1 MAADEGAALRVQLQ
15 SLTQRLAALRL
26 RQSRELHT
34 VRTDLEASLYEVAL
48 ESSSATRAA
57 EDRLRSALRTYES
70 ESNTSAALLSQLLA
84 LKAQNGA
91 EVRTLHQEIRFS
103 QEKVDFLRL
112 HAHEKL
118 QNERNRLRR
127 EVEILRTAKEQAYS
141 SLLSQQLAEQH
152 AFALRLQVSTVREE
166 EMDRQTS
173 ALRSELRTTDLRGSQ
188 EVTSLSETL
197 QSLQKLVQRQEGEG
211 TKLAM
216 LQTASLR
223 NAHTLSRM
231 VLKVG
236 QKAELL
242 KGENRML
249 RSKSARL
256 GKLVYGKSRVV
267 RE

>member
-1 MAADEGAALRVQLQ
+1 MAAEEGAALRVQLH

-26 RQSRELHT
+26 RQSRELQT
-34 VRTDLEASLYEVAL
+34 VKTDLEASLHEMAL

-70 ESNTSAALLSQLLA
+70 ESSASAALLSQLLA
-84 LKAQNGA
+84 LRAQNGA
-91 EVRTLHQEIRFS
+91 EVRNLQREIRLDR
-103 QEKVDFLRL
+103 EEADFLRL
-112 HAHEKL
+112 HASEKL
-118 QNERNRLRR
+118 QNDRNRLRIQ
-127 EVEILRTAKEQAYS
+127 VQTLRNAKEQAYS
-141 SLLSQQLAEQH
+141 TLISQQLAEEH
-152 AFALRLQVSTVREE
+152 DFTSLLQASTAHTEQL
-166 EMDRQTS
+166 DRQTS
-173 ALRSELRTTDLRGSQ
+173 ALRSELSLTVLRGSQ

-197 QSLQKLVQRQEGEG
+197 QSLQKLVHRQEGEG
-211 TKLAM
+211 TQLAKL
-216 LQTASLR
+216 QSASLR

-242 KGENRML
+242 KGENHLL

-256 GKLVYGKSRVV
+256 GKLVYGKGRLI